1 MRKVITILMLILLM
15 TFMLCPVPCRA
26 NTIGEDKYA
35 HAGASMA
42 VGVFMAQNKPFSK
55 WRPWQRVLF
64 NVIVVGGAKEWYD
77 SRHDN
82 HTAEWGDIAADGVGA
97 LGAEGVV
104 WLVHKTW

>member
-1 MRKVITILMLILLM
+1 M
-15 TFMLCPVPCRA
+15 
-26 NTIGEDKYA
+26 
-35 HAGASMA
+35 
-42 VGVFMAQNKPFSK
+42 
-55 WRPWQRVLF
+55 
-64 NVIVVGGAKEWYD
+64 IVVGGAKEWYD